1 MAAAPFGD
9 SSSRASGAVWRQ
21 WGSIEARKWTAL
33 PLRLQERLHRRIRRR
48 SIDCR
53 SPGTLIPVFKG
64 GVALVSGFLVRNPT
78 MQEPKDAARV
88 RQRVLVV
95 QGSGTEKSLRVRS
108 TRARNRERI
117 RAHAPFRGNIP
128 SNRPN
133 GRSYH
138 PQPLAVCR
146 RIWTMRSGRTGYG
159 ER

>member
-78 MQEPKDAARV
+78 MQEPKDAARCAAASAGRAGQWHREV
-88 RQRVLVV
+88 AACPVDESSE
-95 QGSGTEKSLRVRS
+95 SGTDSS
-108 TRARNRERI
+108 ARTVSRKHTE
-117 RAHAPFRGNIP
+117 
-128 SNRPN
+128 
-133 GRSYH
+133 
-138 PQPLAVCR
+138 
-146 RIWTMRSGRTGYG
+146 
-159 ER
+159 